1 MYRSTLFRSAS
12 LALVLLLLL
21 PLLQGCTDSGNGSD
35 GITLAATLFPVY
47 DFARTIAA
55 GTDTTVTLL
64 LPPGMESHSF
74 EPSPADIITVSRADV
89 FAYTGEYMEKW
100 AEKILDGL
108 DGAQGEADGFRTV
121 GELLIADCSRDIP
134 LDEVAHVHEEGSHS
148 HGNYDPHIWTDP
160 AAAAKMA
167 ETIAEALI
175 AKDAA
180 NAETYRSNLA
190 AFKAELQALDEA
202 FFALTETAAR
212 KDICFGGRF
221 AMHYFAKR
229 YGLNCISAYDSCSA
243 ETEPSAKAVAE
254 ITDAITKGGIG
265 VIYYEELADPKVA
278 RAIAA
283 ETGCKMLLLH
293 SCHNLSKEDFDAGKT
308 YLSLMYDNL
317 ANLKVGLL

>member
-1 MYRSTLFRSAS
+1 MHISTFFRRAALC
-12 LALVLLLLL
+12 LALFFLF
-21 PLLQGCTDSGNGSD
+21 PLLQSCAESGADSDS
-35 GITLAATLFPVY
+35 ITLVATLFPVY

-55 GTDTTVTLL
+55 NTDTSVTML

-74 EPSPADIITVSRADV
+74 EPTPQDIIAVSRADI

-100 AEKILDGL
+100 AERLLDGL
-108 DGAQGEADGFRTV
+108 GGAQGEMSGFRTV
-121 GELLIADCSRDIP
+121 GELLIADCSGDIP
-134 LDEVAHVHEEGSHS
+134 LDEVAHAHEEDGHG

-167 ETIAEALI
+167 ETVAEALI
-175 AKDAA
+175 AKDPA
-180 NAETYRSNLA
+180 NEETYRTNLA
-190 AFKAELQALDEA
+190 ALQAELDALDRA
-202 FFALTETAAR
+202 FFELTEQAVR
-212 KDICFGGRF
+212 KEICFGGRF

-229 YGLNCISAYDSCSA
+229 YGIRCISAYDSCSE

-254 ITDAITKGGIG
+254 ITDAIENGGIG

-283 ETGCKMLLLH
+283 ETGCEMLLLH

-317 ANLKVGLL
+317 ENLKKGLL

>member
-1 MYRSTLFRSAS
+1 MYISRRIRCIS
-12 LALVLLLLL
+12 LALTLLFLMPVLS
-21 PLLQGCTDSGNGSD
+21 GCTPRETDGE

-47 DFARTIAA
+47 DFARAIAA
-55 GTDTTVTLL
+55 NTDTTVTLL

-74 EPSPADIITVSRADV
+74 EPSPADIIAVSRADI

-100 AEKILDGL
+100 AQKILDGL
-108 DGAQGEADGFRTV
+108 DGEKGEADGFRTV
-121 GELLIADCSRDIP
+121 GGLLIADCSKDIP
-134 LDEVAHVHEEGSHS
+134 LDEVAHAHEDGHG

-167 ETIAEALI
+167 ETIAQALI
-175 AKDAA
+175 AKDEA
-180 NAETYRSNLA
+180 NADTYRANLA
-190 AFKAELQALDEA
+190 AFQAELNALDEA
-202 FFALTETAAR
+202 FFALTEAASR
-212 KDICFGGRF
+212 KEICFGGRF

-229 YGLNCISAYDSCSA
+229 YGLTCISAYDSCSA
-243 ETEPSAKAVAE
+243 ETEPSAKAVSE

-265 VIYYEELADPKVA
+265 VIYYEELADPKVS

-283 ETGCKMLLLH
+283 ETGCEMLLLH

-317 ANLKVGLL
+317 ANLKKGLL